1 MYNYSTLDSTAVSS
15 AAAGGVLGALLA
27 FLGAMLIFII
37 IVGLVIVIAHWKIF
51 TKAGKPGWAALI
63 PIYNSIVM
71 CQVAGVS
78 PWWILIVFGCS
89 LLSFIPI
96 LGSLISLAA
105 SIYFLIILNVSL
117 ARAFGK
123 EDSFAVGLILLP
135 IVFEPILG
143 FGKDEYKGPNPMED
157 IIFKDANKKNNA
169 NANNKSTVETLDA
182 KFCSSCGTKLENDTK
197 FCNNCGAKVD

>member
-143 FGKDEYKGPNPMED
+143 FGKDEY
-157 IIFKDANKKNNA
+157 
-169 NANNKSTVETLDA
+169 NKSL
-182 KFCSSCGTKLENDTK
+182 KMLIKKIMQMPIINQLLKLLMLN
-197 FCNNCGAKVD
+197 FVQAVVLN